1 MKQLKNIE
9 VSVFCRNTAM
19 LLNAGVAPEESVV
32 LMQESTEQAVFQ
44 TVAKALDEQMQ
55 QGVSFAEAVER
66 SGAFPDYAAKMIAAG
81 ETAGRLEEVLRSLAD
96 YYERQDSLHR
106 QLRGALFYPMLLLLL
121 MCGVL
126 ILLVAVVLPVFV
138 SVYENMSGALA
149 ASSYRYIHVSA
160 VISWVSLIV
169 TGVAALAVLACG
181 VLSASD
187 AGSRRL
193 GRFLAVFPLTRGIS
207 RQMAAAHMTEM
218 LSTFLAS
225 GLDSDSAMQETVQA
239 VSHPTLRREAEE
251 MYEKMQQGAALAEVL
266 GEHKLF
272 DVLYARMLL
281 SAAQSGQLRETL
293 AQLAQR
299 SELEAEE
306 RIQHAAEAVEPVM
319 TGFLTVAVGLSLL
332 SIMLPLAG
340 ILSAIG

>member
-1 MKQLKNIE
+1 MKQLKNME

-19 LLNAGVAPEESVV
+19 MLNAGVAPEESVT
-32 LMQESTEQAVFQ
+32 LLREAGEEPAFQAV
-44 TVAKALDEQMQ
+44 AGALDEQMQ
-55 QGVSFAEAVER
+55 QGVSFAEAVAH

-81 ETAGRLEEVLRSLAD
+81 ETAGRLEEVLLSLAD

-126 ILLVAVVLPVFV
+126 VLLVAVVLPVFV

-149 ASSYRYIHVSA
+149 ASSYRYIRVSA

-169 TGVAALAVLACG
+169 TGVAALAVLTCG

-187 AGSRRL
+187 AGSRKL
-193 GRFLAVFPLTRGIS
+193 GHFLAVFPPTRGVS
-207 RQMAAAHMTEM
+207 RQMAAAHMMEM

-239 VSHPTLRREAEE
+239 VTHPALRREAEE
-251 MYEKMQQGAALAEVL
+251 MYAAMQQGAGLAEVL

-272 DVLYARMLL
+272 DALYARMLL
-281 SAAQSGQLRETL
+281 SAAHSGQLGATL
-293 AQLAQR
+293 AQVAQR

-306 RIQHAAEAVEPVM
+306 RIQYTAEAVEPVM

-340 ILSAIG
+340 ILSAMG